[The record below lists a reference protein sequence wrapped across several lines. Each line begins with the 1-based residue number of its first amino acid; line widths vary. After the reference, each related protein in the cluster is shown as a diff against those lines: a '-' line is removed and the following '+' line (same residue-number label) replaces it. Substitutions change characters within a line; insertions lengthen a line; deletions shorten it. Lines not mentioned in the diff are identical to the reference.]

1 MDMTENDDKLIQSF
15 FEDNMKEVAD
25 DGFSERVMRHLPR
38 RAASL
43 NRIWTIFCSVL
54 GAVVFC
60 LLDAWKGF
68 PVVVGDVFGAIV
80 TFFANIHITTSNVL
94 MLVIGVLT
102 ITAVVTYNVVTSEK
116 Y

>member
-68 PVVVGDVFGAIV
+68 PVVVGDVFGA
-80 TFFANIHITTSNVL
+80 TNVL